1 MIRTAGSSLLSGGV
15 NGGGL
20 SGGLRG
26 ISSNNRGQLATES
39 DGIGSGRLNM
49 DGNLGGDGNDGNDVE
64 NMAVDNDEDNVSEQE
79 SDLVNR
85 QGDSNEIRHNV
96 NDPLGGPIG
105 NQRGNDN
112 AEDSDPE
119 LDLLAETESDSDDN
133 HSNQETQS
141 AQRSVQTGATAGSD
155 TGIASLLLFPEDE
168 SGESSQQEDEESDAA
183 ETDEHDQE
191 DIPLTDEQLERRK

>member
-1 MIRTAGSSLLSGGV
+1 MIRTAGSNSLSGGV
-15 NGGGL
+15 NGGGP

-39 DGIGSGRLNM
+39 DGIGSGRLNL

-79 SDLVNR
+79 SDLINR

-105 NQRGNDN
+105 NHRNDN